1 MLGAINSHSKVSF
14 KVMIVIITAN
24 TSTATTDQAPVTLS
38 SIPKGHILLLKCI
51 IFIVFYIYHKY
62 NVYNYTT
69 LHTNTIIV
77 MLELRKLKL
86 RDIMWLFWVSTI
98 TWVLYQ
104 GFECKNSSSF
114 LSSPLSSVTYNLEIR
129 KVSFVEI

>member
-1 MLGAINSHSKVSF
+1 
-14 KVMIVIITAN
+14 MIVIITAN

-38 SIPKGHILLLKCI
+38 SVPKGHILLLKCI

-129 KVSFVEI
+129 KLSFVEI